1 MQVSVWSNMHGQAA
15 TSATT
20 AALASALAQKTALK
34 VLVAHNHIERSALE
48 GYLFRQPAEVEKTI
62 QNLSN
67 QGLDA
72 LIRLYKN
79 GRLKPDMVADYTNS
93 LLKNHRLD
101 ILSGTAKK
109 EKTTASDLDVI
120 INIINCAKEFYDLAV
135 IDTHSGLNENNSLR
149 ILESSDI
156 IVFCINQ
163 NMFLLEDLSKF
174 QRKYPFLKQKRS
186 AYVVSRYEKSGL
198 ISCGNIAR
206 KYGIDKASIF
216 RFPNSVNF
224 MEALNT
230 GRVFEYIAF
239 NQNAK
244 ACEERVLIESL
255 NRLCDFI
262 VEGSSRFA

>member
-1 MQVSVWSNMHGQAA
+1 MQISVWSNMHGQAA

-34 VLVAHNHIERSALE
+34 VLVVHNHIERSALE
-48 GYLFRQPAEVEKTI
+48 GYLFRQPTEVEKTFPGL
-62 QNLSN
+62 NN

-72 LIRLYKN
+72 LFRLIKN
-79 GRLKPDMVADYTNS
+79 GRLKPDMVADYTYS

-101 ILSGTAKK
+101 ILPGTAKK
-109 EKTTASDLDVI
+109 DKTIAGDMDVI
-120 INIINCAKEFYDLAV
+120 KNIINYAREFYDLV
-135 IDTHSGLNENNSLR
+135 IMDTHSGLNENSSLK

-163 NMFLLEDLSKF
+163 NMFLLDELAKL
-174 QRKYPFLKQKRS
+174 QREYPFFKQKKS
-186 AYVVSRYEKSGL
+186 AYVISRYEKSGL

-206 KYGIDKASIF
+206 KYGINKASMF
-216 RFPNSVNF
+216 EFPNSANF

-230 GRVFEYIAF
+230 GRVFEYIVF
-239 NQNAK
+239 NQKAK
-244 ACEERVLIESL
+244 ACADKVLIESL

-262 VEGSSRFA
+262 VEGSS